1 MKTTF
6 KKIKYIIL
14 LLCIATSFLFSCEN
28 KTNLNNN
35 SLHNNNVSQKN
46 NTTDN
51 VVLGKEKNW
60 DSIKKAKESLNLKYS
75 KKREDFVSDEV
86 FANFRNL
93 KVGRIKEN
101 ILYRG
106 ASPIENSYNR
116 AKYANA
122 LIKNVNIKYDVDLSD
137 NNKKVEKNAKKRKLD
152 SDYFLSLYKDNK
164 VSLLNM
170 TTDFKDEKNYIKAVK
185 GLTEMAKS
193 DGPYYVHCVEG
204 KHRTGFFCI
213 LIEAINGATYE
224 EMVDDF
230 MITFSNYNG
239 ITKEN
244 NENAYEIIKSYYVDE
259 MLRTISGINDYNVD
273 LSSFEWES
281 ITKKFLIKNGMSE
294 ADLNLLCEKLTN

>member
-1 MKTTF
+1 M
-6 KKIKYIIL
+6 
-14 LLCIATSFLFSCEN
+14 
-28 KTNLNNN
+28 
-35 SLHNNNVSQKN
+35 
-46 NTTDN
+46 
-51 VVLGKEKNW
+51 
-60 DSIKKAKESLNLKYS
+60 
-75 KKREDFVSDEV
+75 
-86 FANFRNL
+86 

-106 ASPIENSYNR
+106 ASPIDNSYNR
-116 AKYANA
+116 AKYADA

-137 NNKKVEKNAKKRKLD
+137 NNKKVEKNAKKRKAD

-193 DGPYYVHCVEG
+193 DGPYYVNCVEG

-213 LIEAINGATYE
+213 LIEAICGAKYK

-294 ADLNLLCEKLTN
+294 ADLNLLCEKLSK